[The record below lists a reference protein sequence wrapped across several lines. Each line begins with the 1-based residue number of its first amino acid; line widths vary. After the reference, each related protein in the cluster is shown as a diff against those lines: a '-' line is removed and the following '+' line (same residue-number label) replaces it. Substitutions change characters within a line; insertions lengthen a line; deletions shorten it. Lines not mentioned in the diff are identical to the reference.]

1 MIKVDKSREPKS
13 ELVSQLFSLSISVIK
28 NWIVSIDSSHSSV
41 ICGIDLPFASFF
53 KAISLD
59 KESNIFGSEKDIRKK
74 KLANCLALPTHLQVH
89 E

>member
-13 ELVSQLFSLSISVIK
+13 ELTQLFSLSISVIK
-28 NWIVSIDSSHSSV
+28 NWIVSINFSHSSA
-41 ICGIDLPFASFF
+41 ICGIDLPFVSFF

-59 KESNIFGSEKDIRKK
+59 KESNILGSEKDIRKK
-74 KLANCLALPTHLQVH
+74 KLANCLALPTHLQAH